1 MRPFLR
7 LFALG
12 TAATCTVL
20 LAGCGT
26 HRSGQ
31 SGAAGSSSSSP
42 SPSASSSPSSGPTS
56 APPTKRPPGRVPL
69 PGPQQNGPT
78 VSLDGTLTR
87 GAQPSCI
94 VLRTASGQ
102 SFQLVGPGAKTMTG
116 GVSRG
121 PLDGSVPVT
130 VKGHIG
136 KNVASYCQVGRP
148 FISDKVTVRH

>member
-26 HRSGQ
+26 HQSGQ

-42 SPSASSSPSSGPTS
+42 SSGPTS
-56 APPTKRPPGRVPL
+56 NPPTKRPPGRVPL

-121 PLDGSVPVT
+121 PLDGSVPVR

-148 FISDKVTVRH
+148 FISDTVTVRH

>member
-26 HRSGQ
+26 HQAGQ

-42 SPSASSSPSSGPTS
+42 SSGPTS
-56 APPTKRPPGRVPL
+56 AKPTKRPPGRVPL

-78 VSLDGTLTR
+78 VALDGTLTR

-116 GVSRG
+116 GVSRR

-148 FISDKVTVRH
+148 FVSDTVTVRH

>member
-26 HRSGQ
+26 HQSGQ
-31 SGAAGSSSSSP
+31 SGAAGSSSASP
-42 SPSASSSPSSGPTS
+42 SPSSGPTS
-56 APPTKRPPGRVPL
+56 APPTSAPPTKRPPGKVAL

-78 VSLDGTLTR
+78 VSVDGTLTR

-94 VLRTASGQ
+94 VLRTADGQ
-102 SFQLVGPGAKTMTG
+102 SFQLVGPGAKTMTRG
-116 GVSRG
+116 ISSR

-148 FISDKVTVRH
+148 FVSDTVTVRH

>member
-26 HRSGQ
+26 HQSGQ

-42 SPSASSSPSSGPTS
+42 SPSSAPTS
-56 APPTKRPPGRVPL
+56 APPTKRPPGRVSL

-78 VSLDGTLTR
+78 VSVDGTLTR

-94 VLRTASGQ
+94 ILRTTDGQ

-116 GVSRG
+116 GISRR

-148 FISDKVTVRH
+148 FISDTVTVRH

>member
-26 HRSGQ
+26 HQSGQ

-42 SPSASSSPSSGPTS
+42 SSSPSSAPTS
-56 APPTKRPPGRVPL
+56 AKPTKRPPGRVPL

-78 VSLDGTLTR
+78 VSLEGTLTR

-121 PLDGSVPVT
+121 PLDGSVPVR

-148 FISDKVTVRH
+148 FISDTVTVRH

>member
-7 LFALG
+7 VFALG

-20 LAGCGT
+20 LVGCGT
-26 HRSGQ
+26 HQAGQ
-31 SGAAGSSSSSP
+31 SGAAGSSSP
-42 SPSASSSPSSGPTS
+42 SPSSAPTS
-56 APPTKRPPGRVPL
+56 ATPTKRPPGRLPL
-69 PGPQQNGPT
+69 PGPEQNGPT
-78 VSLDGTLTR
+78 VSVAGTLTR

-94 VLRTASGQ
+94 VLRTATGQ
-102 SFQLVGPGAKTMTG
+102 SFQLVGPGAKSMTRG
-116 GVSRG
+116 ISSR

-148 FISDKVTVRH
+148 FVSDTVTIRH